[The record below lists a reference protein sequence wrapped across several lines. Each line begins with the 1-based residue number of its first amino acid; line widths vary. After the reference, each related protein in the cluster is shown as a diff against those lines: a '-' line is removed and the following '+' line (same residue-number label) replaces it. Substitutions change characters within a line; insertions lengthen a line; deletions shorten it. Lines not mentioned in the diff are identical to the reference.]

1 MSAALQPPHLAPS
14 GRKLSELKPGER
26 GVIRELRGQGRMVQR
41 LYEMGL
47 LEGTEVEVVRHAA
60 FGGPVEICV
69 FDYHLSLRRN
79 EADLVEIQ

>member
-1 MSAALQPPHLAPS
+1 MATALSAAQAPPVQ
-14 GRKLSELKPGER
+14 RKLSDLQPGES
-26 GVIRELRGQGRMVQR
+26 GQICRLSGKGRTVQR

-47 LEGTEVEVVRHAA
+47 LEGTRIEMVRHAP

-79 EADLVEIQ
+79 EADLVEIK

>member
-1 MSAALQPPHLAPS
+1 MSAALQITQPNFI
-14 GRKLSELKPGER
+14 GRKLSDLKPGETAKICR
-26 GVIRELRGQGRMVQR
+26 LCGKGRTVQR

-47 LEGTEVEVVRHAA
+47 LEGNEIEVVRYAP

-79 EADLVEIQ
+79 EADLVEIV